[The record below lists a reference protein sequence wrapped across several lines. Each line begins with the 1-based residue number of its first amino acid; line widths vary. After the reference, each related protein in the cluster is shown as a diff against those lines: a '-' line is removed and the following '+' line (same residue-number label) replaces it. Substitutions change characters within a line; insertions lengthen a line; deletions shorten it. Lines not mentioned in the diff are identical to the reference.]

1 MAEKSTKPPKKEYS
15 LISRLNHADK
25 QLASAKTPT
34 ERAVAQA
41 RIDNIVRMMQDDFDY
56 GKFSKGGKAKKKTT
70 KKKTPTVKAHRGR
83 RASYNG
89 G

>member
-1 MAEKSTKPPKKEYS
+1 MAESNKPTKKEYP
-15 LISRLNHADK
+15 LISRLSHAEK

-56 GKFSKGGKAKKKTT
+56 GKFSKGGKAKKKIT

-83 RASYNG
+83 RASYNEG
-89 G
+89 

>member
-34 ERAVAQA
+34 ERAAAQA
-41 RIDNIVRMMQDDFDY
+41 RIDNIIRMMQDDFDY
-56 GKFSKGGKAKKKTT
+56 GKFSDGGKVKKKTT
-70 KKKTPTVKAHRGR
+70 KKKTPTAKAHRGR
-83 RASYNG
+83 KATYNV
-89 G
+89 

>member
-1 MAEKSTKPPKKEYS
+1 MAESNKSTKKEYS
-15 LISRLNHADK
+15 LISRLNHAEK

-34 ERAVAQA
+34 ERAAAQA

-83 RASYNG
+83 RASYNAG
-89 G
+89 

>member
-1 MAEKSTKPPKKEYS
+1 MAESNKSTKKEYP
-15 LISRLNHADK
+15 LISRLSHAEK
-25 QLASAKTPT
+25 QLDGAKTPT

-83 RASYNG
+83 KASYNEG
-89 G
+89 